1 MREYHEQQNQFKK
14 MQEEQAQLQRDFS
27 NYRKNFSTHMKSTRK
42 SFEEQGK
49 QMEEINDLL
58 SHNTWHIKSH
68 QMYSNWALQMNPSL
82 TPILP
87 RHIPFRIQMGGESSA
102 AAAAAP
108 PQQAPPEANAPR
120 RENPDSDDE

>member
-1 MREYHEQQNQFKK
+1 MREYHEQQQNQFKK

-27 NYRKNFSTHMKSTRK
+27 NYRKNFSTHMSRIHK

-58 SHNTWHIKSH
+58 SHNTWHTKSH
-68 QMYSNWALQMNPSL
+68 QMPMFDGMLRPWP
-82 TPILP
+82 TT
-87 RHIPFRIQMGGESSA
+87 A
-102 AAAAAP
+102 APPQQAP